1 MPPTQD
7 ADPRPD
13 PGTRPRPVHPD
24 PRSPSVTLGLPRTLA
39 WADASTRRPQ
49 LPPSLASSA
58 AAGPEDPPTSSSANG
73 ETHPKARLLAW
84 SAPDARPRR
93 PPGLR
98 DQVRFTHERETKV
111 SQPRRRIPASLEAG
125 PHRLST
131 MSFLPRPWDS
141 RAGNPPDRP
150 DPRSIEVREQL
161 RVSRRRSLAVL
172 GFLASSR
179 PRDREAPS
187 SPGL

>member
-1 MPPTQD
+1 MPPTRD

-13 PGTRPRPVHPD
+13 PKTRPRLLPPD

-39 WADASTRRPQ
+39 WADASTRRPRR
-49 LPPSLASSA
+49 PPSPASSA
-58 AAGPEDPPTSSSANG
+58 AAGPEDPPASSSASG
-73 ETHPKARLLAW
+73 EAHSKARLLAW
-84 SAPDARPRR
+84 SVPDARPRR
-93 PPGLR
+93 PPDLR
-98 DQVRFTHERETKV
+98 DQVRFTHERESQV
-111 SQPRRRIPASLEAG
+111 SKPRRRIPASFETG

-179 PRDREAPS
+179 PRDCEAPS